1 MPEIVDTLVSGGK
14 TLRGSIAQN
23 TYGSE
28 IKALR
33 ELLDRLTYGGKALVE
48 TSHHAQPSPHPA
60 KQHLMTMLTGWAPG
74 CHWVLVWSDSPTL
87 SWLHAHPIR

>member
-33 ELLDRLTYGGKALVE
+33 KRLDRVELTRRPDCRQ
-48 TSHHAQPSPHPA
+48 TQPP
-60 KQHLMTMLTGWAPG
+60 
-74 CHWVLVWSDSPTL
+74 
-87 SWLHAHPIR
+87 